1 MDNDSTCN
9 TALLSPEEA
18 AQREND
24 RIKWLAEAQ
33 AQAQQL
39 VASNNE
45 VAAWWASLPAG
56 RGPVVG
62 GAPTGPLSLAERADR
77 GLLAD
82 NPDWLPAQDEL
93 PLDDVLWLECPTNT
107 ELRAALAAHIR
118 TAIDLGLL
126 VTDPDKPGVIQRDR
140 YRQWRAQCPTSL
152 FPESSS
158 ITAWIGEPPSV
169 CVREPL
175 PEPVA
180 DGGAA
185 VKPKAALLALLDEVD
200 KRAAEQ
206 GAGFNR
212 HSLPGT
218 RAEFHK
224 LAIAFNRRAF
234 SKALL
239 TFHDYLDGQCQFE
252 SSVQSKHGKGAAIW
266 ALFPE
271 YHLTLG

>member
-1 MDNDSTCN
+1 MNEKKNTRND
-9 TALLSPEEA
+9 ARLSPELE
-18 AQREND
+18 AQRRADEEAEW
-24 RIKWLAEAQ
+24 RRAAEAQ
-33 AQAQQL
+33 AQKL
-39 VASNNE
+39 VKSNSA
-45 VAAWWASLPAG
+45 VDAWWASLPAG
-56 RGPVVG
+56 RGPVIG
-62 GAPTGPLSLAERADR
+62 GEPTGPLSLAERADR

-82 NPDWLPAQDEL
+82 NPDWLPAQEEL
-93 PLDDVLWLECPTNT
+93 PLADVLWLECADPTNT
-107 ELRAALAAHIR
+107 DWRSALAGVIR
-118 TAIDLGLL
+118 TAVNVGKL
-126 VTDPDKPGVIQRDR
+126 VTDPDKPGVIQRDH
-140 YRQWRAQCPTSL
+140 YRQWRAQCQASL

-158 ITAWIGEPPSV
+158 ITAWIGELSPV
-169 CVREPL
+169 FVRED
-175 PEPVA
+175 VVK
-180 DGGAA
+180 GGA
-185 VKPKAALLALLDEVD
+185 KPKPALLALLDEVD
-200 KRAAEQ
+200 KRAAAQ

>member
-1 MDNDSTCN
+1 MSISQN
-9 TALLSPEEA
+9 TGKPARLSPEEA
-18 AQREND
+18 AG
-24 RIKWLAEAQ
+24 AVA
-33 AQAQQL
+33 
-39 VASNNE
+39 ASNDE
-45 VAAWWASLPAG
+45 VNAWFASLPAG
-56 RGPVVG
+56 RGPVI
-62 GAPTGPLSLAERADR
+62 GAEPTGPLSLEERADR

-93 PLDDVLWLECPTNT
+93 PITDVLWLECPDPTNT
-107 ELRAALAAHIR
+107 GLWSALAAHIR
-118 TAIDLGLL
+118 TAVNVGKL
-126 VTDPDKPGVIQRDR
+126 VTHPDKPGVIQRDH
-140 YRQWRAQCPTSL
+140 YRQWRAQCPASL
-152 FPESSS
+152 FPESSV
-158 ITAWIGEPPSV
+158 IAAWTGEH
-169 CVREPL
+169 L
-175 PEPVA
+175 PVVVGEDVVK
-180 DGGAA
+180 GGAA

-200 KRAAEQ
+200 RRAAEQ

-212 HSLPGT
+212 HCLPGT

>member
-1 MDNDSTCN
+1 MSISQNTGN
-9 TALLSPEEA
+9 TARLSPDEA
-18 AQREND
+18 
-24 RIKWLAEAQ
+24 
-33 AQAQQL
+33 AQQL

-56 RGPVVG
+56 RGPVIG
-62 GAPTGPLSLAERADR
+62 GEPTGLLSLEERADR

-82 NPDWLPAQDEL
+82 NPDWLPAQEEL

-107 ELRAALAAHIR
+107 ERRAALAAHIR
-118 TAIDLGLL
+118 TAVNVGKL
-126 VTDPDKPGVIQRDR
+126 VTDPDKPGVIQRDH
-140 YRQWRAQCPTSL
+140 YRQWRAQCPNSL
-152 FPESSS
+152 LSESSV
-158 ITAWIGEPPSV
+158 IAAWTGELSPV
-169 CVREPL
+169 FVRED
-175 PEPVA
+175 VVK
-180 DGGAA
+180 GGA
-185 VKPKAALLALLDEVD
+185 KPKPALLALLDEVD
-200 KRAAEQ
+200 KRAAAQ